1 MRAAK
6 SRGSRTRSPSSASK
20 LIKKTIVKSPAPPGF
35 FFCIVLRL
43 IRQRETISGVQIFI
57 WCDFAARKM
66 IPAWKFL
73 RVHRE
78 ADACDS
84 ANAFSNVT
92 VDNVSCFTGYPV
104 SLSTKKRDCL
114 VAYSHSAAEHFK
126 NAFNAR
132 RNVNE

>member
-1 MRAAK
+1 
-6 SRGSRTRSPSSASK
+6 
-20 LIKKTIVKSPAPPGF
+20 
-35 FFCIVLRL
+35 VLRL
-43 IRQRETISGVQIFI
+43 IRQRETISGVQIFV

-66 IPAWKFL
+66 IPAWEAL
-73 RVHRE
+73 RVRRE
-78 ADACDS
+78 VGGCDR
-84 ANAFSNVT
+84 AVAFSNST
-92 VDNVSCFTGYPV
+92 VADVLCFTGYPV